1 MDNSKKMTFG
11 QRAKETIKKG
21 FTKTILWAK
30 GMMKKDATQ
39 TIITSIG
46 CAVIGLLIGFIILLC
61 INPANAFQGILQTV
75 ENFFAFNLPKT
86 QLKYFG
92 LTLAKTA
99 PLICTS
105 LAILF
110 AYKTGLFN
118 IGASG
123 QYVIGVLITCFA
135 ALAWRLPWYLCILLA
150 MTGGALWGGI
160 SGLLKAYFNVN
171 EVISGIM
178 LNWIALYITNALFQA
193 NAGTVWDLMLAKTYK
208 IDSSL
213 PGFMPTLGLDTLFSN
228 QSACGLGM
236 IIAPIVAIIIFII
249 LNKTTFGYELKATGY
264 NRFAAEYAGMKDKR
278 NTVIT
283 MCISGALAALAAP
296 LLYLNGLSQWEV
308 QATVPALG
316 FDGISA
322 SFLGGLSPIGSIF
335 SAYFITH
342 IIDGGSTITSLGYSP
357 QTAQVITSFIIY
369 LCAFVPFVKSYIDK
383 RFSLSEMQK
392 ANGIPSR
399 ADFKQND
406 SVVKKRHKW
415 KKERKEDK

>member
-1 MDNSKKMTFG
+1 
-11 QRAKETIKKG
+11 
-21 FTKTILWAK
+21 
-30 GMMKKDATQ
+30 
-39 TIITSIG
+39 
-46 CAVIGLLIGFIILLC
+46 
-61 INPANAFQGILQTV
+61 
-75 ENFFAFNLPKT
+75 
-86 QLKYFG
+86 
-92 LTLAKTA
+92 
-99 PLICTS
+99 
-105 LAILF
+105 
-110 AYKTGLFN
+110 
-118 IGASG
+118 
-123 QYVIGVLITCFA
+123 
-135 ALAWRLPWYLCILLA
+135 
-150 MTGGALWGGI
+150 
-160 SGLLKAYFNVN
+160 
-171 EVISGIM
+171 
-178 LNWIALYITNALFQA
+178 
-193 NAGTVWDLMLAKTYK
+193 
-208 IDSSL
+208 
-213 PGFMPTLGLDTLFSN
+213 
-228 QSACGLGM
+228 
-236 IIAPIVAIIIFII
+236 
-249 LNKTTFGYELKATGY
+249 
-264 NRFAAEYAGMKDKR
+264 MKDKR

-399 ADFKQND
+399 ADLKQND

>member
-1 MDNSKKMTFG
+1 
-11 QRAKETIKKG
+11 
-21 FTKTILWAK
+21 
-30 GMMKKDATQ
+30 MKKNATQ
-39 TIITSIG
+39 TIITSVA
-46 CAVIGLLIGFIILLC
+46 CAIAGLLIGFVILLC
-61 INPANAFQGILQTV
+61 INPANAFQGILQTIQ
-75 ENFFAFNLPKT
+75 NFFAFTLPKT

-178 LNWIALYITNALFQA
+178 LNWIALYLTNALFQA

-228 QSACGLGM
+228 QTACGLGM
-236 IIAPIVAIIIFII
+236 IIAPVVAIIIFII
-249 LNKTTFGYELKATGY
+249 LNKTTFGYELKATGH
-264 NRFAAEYAGMKDKR
+264 NRFAAEYAGMKGKR
-278 NTVIT
+278 NTIIT

-308 QATVPALG
+308 QAIVPSLG

-369 LCAFVPFVKSYIDK
+369 LCAFVPFAKSYIDR
-383 RFSLSEMQK
+383 RFNTKEML
-392 ANGIPSR
+392 ANNNLPSR
-399 ADFKQND
+399 EEAKLIN
-406 SVVKKRHKW
+406 SHVKKREKR
-415 KKERKEDK
+415 KKDQKEDK

>member
-1 MDNSKKMTFG
+1 MEQSKKMTFG
-11 QRAKETIKKG
+11 Q
-21 FTKTILWAK
+21 WAK
-30 GMMKKDATQ
+30 RMMKKNSTQ

-46 CAVIGLLIGFIILLC
+46 CAVVGLLVGFVILLC
-61 INPANAFQGILQTV
+61 INPNNAFQGILQTIQ
-75 ENFFAFNLPKT
+75 NFFAFKKAAT
-86 QLKYFG
+86 QFKYFG

-178 LNWIALYITNALFQA
+178 LNWIALYLTNALFQA
-193 NAGTVWDLMLAKTYK
+193 NAGSVWDLMLAKTYK

-213 PGFMPTLGLDTLFSN
+213 PGFLPTLGLDELFK
-228 QSACGLGM
+228 QPACGLGM
-236 IIAPIVAIIIFII
+236 IIAPVVAIIIFII
-249 LNKTTFGYELKATGY
+249 LNKTTFGYELKATGH
-264 NRFAAEYAGMKDKR
+264 NRFAAEYAGMKGKR

-296 LLYLNGLSQWEV
+296 LFYLNGLSQWEV

-369 LCAFVPFVKSYIDK
+369 LCAFVPFVKSYIDR
-383 RFSLSEMQK
+383 RFNIKEMLLTDSLPTREETQQMNSH
-392 ANGIPSR
+392 
-399 ADFKQND
+399 
-406 SVVKKRHKW
+406 VKKRDKR
-415 KKERKEDK
+415 KKEQKEDK